1 MIEVTNQLIYEVL
14 KQIQADMA
22 QVKATQGDHTRQFL
36 RMREDI
42 NNVRDD
48 INNLRADDI
57 RLETLQT
64 QIVARLERIENRL
77 NLTDA

>member
-14 KQIQADMA
+14 KQLQADMA
-22 QVKATQGDHTRQFL
+22 QVKATQADHTQQFL

-42 NNVRDD
+42 NNLRSDD
-48 INNLRADDI
+48 L

-64 QIVARLERIENRL
+64 QMLMRLERIEKRL
-77 NLTDA
+77 DLVEA